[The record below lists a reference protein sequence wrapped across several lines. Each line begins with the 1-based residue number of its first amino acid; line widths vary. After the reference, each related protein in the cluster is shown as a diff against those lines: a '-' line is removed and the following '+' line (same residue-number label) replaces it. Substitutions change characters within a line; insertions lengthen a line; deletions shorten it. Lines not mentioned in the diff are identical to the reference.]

1 MTKRRAL
8 HLVMYIMRKMRD
20 PYYAGA
26 PAELA
31 FFFLLSMVPLTIVLG
46 ELLGIFSISMNWIYA
61 ILMQYVSGDVAAA
74 LRPYLNYHPSTS
86 MNAAFLI
93 LAVWAS
99 SRGQYSLIRISNYA
113 YEHGGISYS
122 YFHERIRA
130 IKTVILTLFMIA
142 FSLIIL
148 IYGESILKVV
158 AIYFNQTFSIAFT
171 VRSTW
176 LLLRW
181 PFALTEY
188 FMIISYTYLVLPA
201 EKLTFKKVIP
211 GSVFSSLMILIS
223 SIIYSNYAVGF
234 KGTGVLYGS
243 LTSIISLLFWF
254 YIIGYILVIGIQL
267 NIGWQEVKD

>member
-1 MTKRRAL
+1 MTGRRAL
-8 HLVMYIMRKMRD
+8 HLVLYIMRKMRD

-46 ELLGIFSISMNWIYA
+46 EFLGVFSISINWIYT
-61 ILMQYVSGDVAAA
+61 ILGQYASPDVASA
-74 LRPYLNYHPSTS
+74 LRPYLNYHPSNS
-86 MNAAFLI
+86 MNLAFLL

-130 IKTVILTLFMIA
+130 SKTVVLTLFMIT

-148 IYGESILKVV
+148 IYGESILRVV

-171 VRSTW
+171 VRNFW
-176 LLLRW
+176 LILRW
-181 PFALTEY
+181 PFALAV
-188 FMIISYTYLVLPA
+188 FFLMISYTYLVLPA
-201 EKLTFKKVIP
+201 EKLTFRHVVP
-211 GSVFSSLMILIS
+211 GSVFSSLMILGS
-223 SIIYSNYAVGF
+223 SIIYSTYAVGF
-234 KGTGVLYGS
+234 RGAGVLYGS
-243 LTSIISLLFWF
+243 LTTIVFLLFWF
-254 YIIGYILVIGIQL
+254 YVVGFILVIGIHL
-267 NIGWQEVKD
+267 NIAWREVVD